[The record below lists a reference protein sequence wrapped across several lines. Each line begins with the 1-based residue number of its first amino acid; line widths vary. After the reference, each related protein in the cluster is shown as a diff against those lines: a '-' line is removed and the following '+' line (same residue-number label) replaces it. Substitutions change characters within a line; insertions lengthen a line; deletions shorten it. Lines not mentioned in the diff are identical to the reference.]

1 MRKQYSYLSS
11 SLARM
16 LNLYIV
22 FSHQKHQFTQFTI
35 QRLEFY
41 LKKIVSVGI
50 SHIENIEGKKLPLSE
65 PMLLP

>member
-1 MRKQYSYLSS
+1 
-11 SLARM
+11 M

-22 FSHQKHQFTQFTI
+22 FSYQKYHVLLSFSI

-50 SHIENIEGKKLPLSE
+50 THIESIEGKKLPLSE